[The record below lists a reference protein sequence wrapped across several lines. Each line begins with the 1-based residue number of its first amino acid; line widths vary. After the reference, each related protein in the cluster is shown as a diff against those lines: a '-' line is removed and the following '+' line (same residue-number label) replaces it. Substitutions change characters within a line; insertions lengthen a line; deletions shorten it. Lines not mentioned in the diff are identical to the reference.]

1 VPIILNVLDNKV
13 LGREYKRGFEEGFRK
28 AFRRAFRRAFLE
40 GSQEGIHDAHQPA
53 IQQCEFSLLCCLI
66 EMRFGT
72 LPEWARERLQSRSA
86 TEIDATSA
94 RFLAAESLEEL
105 LN

>member
-1 VPIILNVLDNKV
+1 MPIILNVLDNKV

-28 AFRRAFRRAFLE
+28 AFRRAFLE
-40 GSQEGIHDAHQPA
+40 GQEGLHEAHQLA

-86 TEIDATSA
+86 AEIDANSA

>member
-1 VPIILNVLDNKV
+1 MVLNVLDNPV
-13 LGREYKRGFEEGFRK
+13 LGREYKRGFEEGFREG
-28 AFRRAFRRAFLE
+28 FLRAFSE
-40 GSQEGIHDAHQPA
+40 GSREGLHEAHQRA
-53 IQQCEFSLLCCLI
+53 IQQCELSLLCRLI

-72 LPEWARERLQSRSA
+72 LPQWARERIQRRSA
-86 TEIDATSA
+86 AEIEAASA

>member
-1 VPIILNVLDNKV
+1 MPIILNVLDNQV
-13 LGREYKRGFEEGFRK
+13 LGREYQRGFEEGFR
-28 AFRRAFRRAFLE
+28 RASRRAFLE
-40 GSQEGIHDAHQPA
+40 GSREGIHDAHSPA
-53 IQQCEFSLLCCLI
+53 IQQCEFSLLCCLV

-86 TEIDATSA
+86 AEIDANSA

>member
-1 VPIILNVLDNKV
+1 MVLNVLDNRV

-28 AFRRAFRRAFLE
+28 AILRAFQRAFSE
-40 GSQEGIHDAHQPA
+40 GSREGLHEAHQAA
-53 IQQCEFSLLCCLI
+53 IHQCEFSLLCRLI

-72 LPEWARERLQSRSA
+72 LPQWARERLQSRSA
-86 TEIDATSA
+86 AEIAAASA
-94 RFLAAESLEEL
+94 RFLAAESLEQL

>member
-1 VPIILNVLDNKV
+1 MPIILNVLDNQV

-28 AFRRAFRRAFLE
+28 AFRRAFLE
-40 GSQEGIHDAHQPA
+40 GSPEGIHDAHRPA
-53 IQQCEFSLLCCLI
+53 IQQCEFSLLCCRI

-86 TEIDATSA
+86 AEIDATSA